1 MTAPYIEC
9 FLNFLAF
16 GPIFAPLNFK
26 KPIFFQNIWYGMV
39 WFGMVRNGLVW
50 FDMVWTWV
58 WQSNQLIIYILK
70 INVLDMVRCIEYL
83 ILWLKIRKICKII
96 VVFMSVGWLSS
107 CRRPIFSKK
116 SPKKGWLPKK
126 KSIWRENV
134 PTRGEGVPKKIKNS
148 LLKIHFYLELFQGG
162 EGVKSLFHISFQN
175 IFLVKM
181 ALNVWKWWIIS
192 PLDPRCDLSTS
203 WEQFWI
209 VLNQNY

>member
-1 MTAPYIEC
+1 MFSQ
-9 FLNFLAF
+9 FLSFW
-16 GPIFAPLNFK
+16 PQVAPLNFK

-83 ILWLKIRKICKII
+83 ILWSEIRKICKII

-116 SPKKGWLPKK
+116 SPKKGSLSK
-126 KSIWRENV
+126 KS
-134 PTRGEGVPKKIKNS
+134 PYGGKMSQQGGRGCQKK
-148 LLKIHFYLELFQGG
+148 LKIPYLKYIFTWNFFKG
-162 EGVKSLFHISFQN
+162 ERGSNHYF
-175 IFLVKM
+175 IFPFKIFFWL
-181 ALNVWKWWIIS
+181 KW
-192 PLDPRCDLSTS
+192 P
-203 WEQFWI
+203 
-209 VLNQNY
+209 